1 MDGEVLITCIGL
13 KDAKKCDTKGEEDTI
28 LGIIHTENIES
39 WEQLPTVSSWINIDL
54 VDYKEVNSAANT
66 AFSFFTESVYDL
78 AKFGTVLI
86 NSKREPIRFAYMEK
100 KIPQVN
106 SSIIDVLK
114 KI

>member
-1 MDGEVLITCIGL
+1 MDGEVLITCIDL

-39 WEQLPTVSSWINIDL
+39 WEQLSTISSWINIDL
-54 VDYKEVNSAANT
+54 VDYKEVNGATNT
-66 AFSFFTESVYDL
+66 AFSFFTEPIYDL
-78 AKFGTVLI
+78 AEFGIVLI
-86 NSKREPIRFAYMEK
+86 NSKREPTRFAYMEK

-106 SSIIDVLK
+106 SLIIDVLK